1 MTTTTSC
8 RRLCALALLAGAAGC
23 SVAPRFERQF
33 GQAEQ
38 TLMQQQILHPGAPA
52 SQSVAGLDGKAAK
65 SAYDNYQK
73 SYKDPV
79 PQTGALAI
87 GVGR

>member
-1 MTTTTSC
+1 MTTTLT
-8 RRLCALALLAGAAGC
+8 RFTLVLAIAALAACA
-23 SVAPRFERQF
+23 SRSPHNDKQF
-33 GQAEQ
+33 GMAARSSV
-38 TLMQQQILHPGAPA
+38 QQQILHPGVPS
-52 SQSVAGLDGKAAK
+52 SQSVTGMDGAAAK

>member
-1 MTTTTSC
+1 MTTTLSRMT
-8 RRLCALALLAGAAGC
+8 LLVLLAALAGC
-23 SVAPRFERQF
+23 ASRSPHNDRQF
-33 GQAEQ
+33 GVAAR
-38 TLMQQQILHPGAPA
+38 TSVQQQILHPGVPS
-52 SQSVAGLDGKAAK
+52 SQSVAGMDGAAAK

-79 PQTGALAI
+79 PQTGALSI